1 MPRFCLAVPAAVV
14 ATGPDDAV
22 LKELATLLLQV
33 PEVGMRVEDVVDATV
48 TEPRRRSDASGQQH
62 QSSLKT
68 RTLNEELQCKIQRQT
83 QKTLMSARGT
93 LDSDPARG

>member
-14 ATGPDDAV
+14 ATGPNDAV

-33 PEVGMRVEDVVDATV
+33 PEVGMRVEDVVDAGDATV

-68 RTLNEELQCKIQRQT
+68 RTLNEELQFKIQRQT
-83 QKTLMSARGT
+83 NKTLMSAST
-93 LDSDPARG
+93 WYP